1 MVDNFQ
7 DIVNKPSHSKEQE
20 GRMTKMSEGCCLK
33 DKSKCAIQRNC
44 CKNAIKY
51 AKNMSG

>member
-20 GRMTKMSEGCCLK
+20 GGIDE
-33 DKSKCAIQRNC
+33 DV
-44 CKNAIKY
+44 
-51 AKNMSG
+51 